1 MTADNINTINL
12 PDNIHTVIGN
22 TAETYL
28 KLCLDKS
35 GIALVSHDAALTMPD
50 LRGVAL
56 LVTDTEKETAS
67 LIKRLP
73 IESLYFPV
81 YAEFVIE
88 VDAWE
93 YYPESNIVA
102 MFNMVDKEHYSFLHD
117 VPKEQ
122 QRVRTE

>member
-1 MTADNINTINL
+1 MDKNDNINVINL
-12 PDNIHTVIGN
+12 PNGTHTVISN
-22 TAETYL
+22 TSEKYL

-35 GIALVSHDAALTMPD
+35 GITLISPDTALNTAD

-81 YAEFVIE
+81 YADFVIE
-88 VDAWE
+88 VDEWG
-93 YYPESNIVA
+93 YYPETNIVA

-117 VPKEQ
+117 VIEEQ
-122 QRVRTE
+122 QKS